1 MSPESQSHDAITF
14 TPERIKI
21 IRDKDEIK
29 TLYDPNHGPIIR
41 ALRKGPMTVREL
53 EEAYKKEAKT
63 KEDIEAKTDK
73 TIYRYLKELKDAN
86 LVVEAGKRVK
96 IGKTATESLFSRT
109 AEAFIVHDIDD
120 EHWDCDEGQALC
132 KTVGLMLAKS
142 LGEKTLDEKC
152 MRQFM
157 MDFDK
162 ETSAQVVAVLE
173 GADDTLLDLF
183 ASIDW
188 KHKDK
193 VLSLFG
199 TLSAVIHK
207 PKLVEQ
213 LRGCYK

>member
-1 MSPESQSHDAITF
+1 MSSESKSHDAITF

-21 IRDKDEIK
+21 IRDKDVIK

-53 EEAYKKEAKT
+53 EEAYKQEAKT
-63 KEDIEAKTDK
+63 KEDLEAKTDK
-73 TIYRYLKELKDAN
+73 TIYRYLKELKDAS

-109 AEAFIVHDIDD
+109 AEAFIVHAID
-120 EHWDCDEGQALC
+120 EKHWDCDEGKVLC

-142 LGEKTLDEKC
+142 MGEKTLDENC
-152 MRQFM
+152 LQQFM
-157 MDFDK
+157 INLDK
-162 ETSAQVVAVLE
+162 EVNTQMVSVLE
-173 GADDTLLDLF
+173 GADETLLDLF

-207 PKLVEQ
+207 PKLIEE
-213 LRGCYK
+213 LKSCYK